1 MTNSLT
7 DSLKTGRSFDDKLY
21 NYLKNESTE
30 EKITFD
36 DIYPVGSIV
45 KNSIKEPTFKNGT
58 WIMTGVYGVKYY
70 DETPQSTNVKHKL
83 EFNGLYVRDYVI
95 IQNSTQTT
103 LKWNYQSIFGNDN
116 YTIHSIDG
124 LFRSSTDSSKGFD
137 GGVITNNNILLDVS
151 FTALGGGTVSVS
163 RDGDSSNCAV
173 YLTVNIN
180 LTNEFS
186 SNPESMFDGLTF
198 EFKRIK

>member
-70 DETPQSTNVKHKL
+70 DETPQSTNVSHKL
-83 EFNGLYVRDYVI
+83 CYRMNYSSMILFKIKI
-95 IQNSTQTT
+95 ILFSPYDTLNIPFQQNIQ
-103 LKWNYQSIFGNDN
+103 G
-116 YTIHSIDG
+116 
-124 LFRSSTDSSKGFD
+124 
-137 GGVITNNNILLDVS
+137 
-151 FTALGGGTVSVS
+151 
-163 RDGDSSNCAV
+163 
-173 YLTVNIN
+173 
-180 LTNEFS
+180 
-186 SNPESMFDGLTF
+186 
-198 EFKRIK
+198 

>member
-7 DSLKTGRSFDDKLY
+7 DSLKAGRSFDDKLY

-58 WIMTGVYGVKYY
+58 WVMTGVYGVKYY

-83 EFNGLYVRDYVI
+83 EWIFNEYAPQNQMIEQI
-95 IQNSTQTT
+95 IKDVES
-103 LKWNYQSIFGNDN
+103 Y
-116 YTIHSIDG
+116 
-124 LFRSSTDSSKGFD
+124 
-137 GGVITNNNILLDVS
+137 NI
-151 FTALGGGTVSVS
+151 
-163 RDGDSSNCAV
+163 
-173 YLTVNIN
+173 
-180 LTNEFS
+180 
-186 SNPESMFDGLTF
+186 
-198 EFKRIK
+198 RIMQKF